1 MKSQFLE
8 RFRNSPFSK
17 TTILVFLSNTE
28 KLLFK
33 AFIEMFTLYILVER
47 LKNYSYLVQQNK
59 KYKKEASNNMFTK
72 TLELYIVFV
81 NPFLFSLEL

>member
-28 KLLFK
+28 KLLFR

-59 KYKKEASNNMFTK
+59 KYKKEANNNMLTK

>member
-28 KLLFK
+28 KLLFR

-59 KYKKEASNNMFTK
+59 KYNKEANNNTLTK

-81 NPFLFSLEL
+81 NPFLFFS